1 MVTRAPR
8 HSDDRIS
15 LLLIVAATFAAYY
28 PVWHG
33 GILWDDDAHLTAP
46 ALRGM
51 PGLWRIWFDVG
62 ATQQYYPLV
71 HSTFWLLD
79 SIWGDQTLPYHLL
92 NITLHAGSTLLFY
105 ACLRRLHVAGAL
117 LASAVFAL
125 HPIQVESVAWMTEL
139 KNTLST
145 AFFLAAAL
153 AYLRF
158 DDRRDA
164 RAYIVA
170 AVFFAAALL
179 SKTVAGVLPAVL
191 LVGFWWRRGRI
202 DVRRDVLP
210 LVPFFVAA
218 AAAGAMTA
226 WFERTLLQAR
236 GDEFTLTFGERVLLA
251 GRALWFYASKIVW
264 PADLLFVYPRWQ
276 MDAASPVQYLFPLAA
291 LAVFVGAWAI
301 RHRTRAPLAI
311 VMLFAGVLFPALG
324 FVDVY
329 PFRYSYVANH
339 FAYLA
344 TLPLIAGLGAG
355 FISLLD
361 RRGLR
366 TDRREATAAAIVGVV
381 FGVLTWRHA
390 GVFRDNE
397 TLFTETLAGNP
408 SCWLCYN
415 NLATT
420 RLYGSDA
427 EAAQAAQY
435 LAEAV
440 RLNPLAAEV
449 HNNLGGALQRLGR
462 MHEALQAH
470 RKAIELNPRLVD
482 ARYNAGV
489 VLQALGD
496 LEAARREYEQV
507 VRERPDY
514 AAAHH
519 NLGTVVLALGQRD
532 AAVAAFGESAR
543 LQPENAEARVNLGIA
558 LASAGRL
565 EQGLTELRAAVRLEP
580 QSAET
585 WNTLGMVAGD
595 AGLLDEARSA
605 FESALQ
611 RRPDS
616 AVVRD
621 NLGFVL
627 LRFGQPEAAIDH
639 FRAAIAL
646 QPGFAPAHYHLGLAL
661 GAGGNSTAAIAAF
674 REALQH
680 DPAAAEV
687 HNDLGAAL
695 ANAGRLGEAVVHFEA
710 AARLRP
716 DHPDAQKNLERARA
730 ALGRSR

>member
-8 HSDDRIS
+8 QSGDRIS
-15 LLLIVAATFAAYY
+15 LVLIAAATFAAYY
-28 PVWHG
+28 PVRHG
-33 GILWDDDAHLTAP
+33 GILWDDDAHLTAA
-46 ALRGM
+46 ALRGTQ
-51 PGLWRIWFDVG
+51 GLWRIWFDVG

-71 HSTFWLLD
+71 HSTFWLFD
-79 SIWGDQTLPYHLL
+79 SIWGHQTLPYHLL
-92 NITLHAGSTLLFY
+92 NITLHAVSTLLFY
-105 ACLRRLHVAGAL
+105 SCLRRLNVAGAV

-145 AFFLAAAL
+145 VFFLAAAR

-158 DDRRDA
+158 DERRET
-164 RAYIVA
+164 RAYVIA
-170 AVFFAAALL
+170 AVCFTAALL

-191 LVGFWWRRGRI
+191 LVVFWWKRGGI
-202 DVRRDVLP
+202 DFQRDVVP
-210 LVPFFVAA
+210 LVPFFLGA

-226 WFERTLLQAR
+226 WFERTLLHAS
-236 GDEFTLTFGERVLLA
+236 GNEFALTFVERVLLA

-264 PADLLFVYPRWQ
+264 PADLLFIYPRWEI
-276 MDAASPVQYLFPLAA
+276 DGASPALYLFPLAA
-291 LAVFVGAWAI
+291 VAVLVAAWAI
-301 RHRTRAPLAI
+301 RHRSRAPLAI
-311 VMLFAGVLFPALG
+311 VLLFAGVLFPALG
-324 FVDVY
+324 FVNVY
-329 PFRYSYVANH
+329 PLRYSYVADH

-344 TLPLIAGLGAG
+344 TLPLIAGLAAG
-355 FISLLD
+355 FIYLLD
-361 RRGLR
+361 RRGIR
-366 TDRREATAAAIVGVV
+366 TQRLEAIAVTTVV
-381 FGVLTWRHA
+381 VVLGALTWRHA
-390 GVFRDNE
+390 AAFRDNE
-397 TLFTETLAGNP
+397 TLFAETLARNP

-440 RLNPLAAEV
+440 RLNPLSAEV
-449 HNNLGGALQRLGR
+449 HNNLGGALQRQGR
-462 MHEALQAH
+462 MNEALQAH

-482 ARYNAGV
+482 ARYNVGV

-496 LEAARREYEQV
+496 LEGARREYEQV
-507 VRERPDY
+507 LRERPDY

-519 NLGTVVLALGQRD
+519 NLGTVLLALKQPD
-532 AAVAAFGESAR
+532 AALAAFSESAR
-543 LQPENAEARVNLGIA
+543 LQPENAEARVNVGIA

-565 EQGLTELRAAVRLEP
+565 EQGLAELRAAVRLAP
-580 QSAET
+580 GSAET

-616 AVVRD
+616 VVVHD

-627 LRFGQPEAAIDH
+627 LRGGQPAAAIEH

-646 QPGFAPAHYHLGLAL
+646 QPSFAPAHYHLGLAY
-661 GAGGNSTAAIAAF
+661 GAGGDSAAAIAAF
-674 REALQH
+674 RQALEH
-680 DPAAAEV
+680 DPSAAEV

-695 ANAGRLGEAVVHFEA
+695 ANAGRVREAVVHFEA

-730 ALGRSR
+730 ALARSR